1 MPRRRTKKQYSFPVL
16 KKKDI
21 IGCFAELG
29 INVTNSNLDKPDEQT
44 CRFIYCE
51 TLQILM
57 NIDVNRKSRQNE
69 NNYFEYPSLHQQSI
83 INIRLFRDIIR
94 FMVNIGV
101 SDFGINDVIYPE
113 SYRTIRNL
121 SAIINFAKFR
131 NQKHR
136 IYQQYKTQIT
146 ELQQK
151 LDKEVKSN
159 QCLAAEFIKI
169 KSKIDSD
176 KPMVDNLQNQI
187 LELHTEII
195 KANDEMEAQDPVIH
209 SIKRKIKSLQAKEK
223 EQAVVLGKNLDK
235 IREIESQIVY
245 SPQRIKKELKSMS
258 KHVQMEQIEVAKQQM
273 VYRDDC
279 KKLNAYVQLQQMV
292 NDRIEEMKDTERA
305 MKEYKEDKVVVDG
318 LKNERRSVLRRMDEM
333 KGNEQ
338 MMKNKLA
345 DKKEKYE
352 ALKIEKESKLEA
364 VNKLFRQ
371 IEKKQDLR
379 MRENLVKQKQIIEC
393 DQKIKS
399 FEEER
404 EKLIKCH
411 GSNIR
416 ESVDIYKKISLAVH
430 EYHNEMRQYMDK
442 W

>member
-1 MPRRRTKKQYSFPVL
+1 MKF
-16 KKKDI
+16 
-21 IGCFAELG
+21 
-29 INVTNSNLDKPDEQT
+29 
-44 CRFIYCE
+44 
-51 TLQILM
+51 
-57 NIDVNRKSRQNE
+57 
-69 NNYFEYPSLHQQSI
+69 
-83 INIRLFRDIIR
+83 
-94 FMVNIGV
+94 
-101 SDFGINDVIYPE
+101 
-113 SYRTIRNL
+113 
-121 SAIINFAKFR
+121 NF
-131 NQKHR
+131 
-136 IYQQYKTQIT
+136 
-146 ELQQK
+146 
-151 LDKEVKSN
+151 
-159 QCLAAEFIKI
+159 
-169 KSKIDSD
+169 
-176 KPMVDNLQNQI
+176 NLQLISLIWNRHIFNFMKLEICKSFFAIGWNLKFYTIFYSYEI

-223 EQAVVLGKNLDK
+223 EQAVVLGKNLDQ
-235 IREIESQIVY
+235 IREIESQIVH

-258 KHVQMEQIEVAKQQM
+258 KHVQMEQIEVAKQQL

-279 KKLNAYVQLQQMV
+279 KKLNAYIQLQQMV

-305 MKEYKEDKVVVDG
+305 MKEYKEEKVVVDG

-352 ALKIEKESKLEA
+352 ALKIEKESKLDA

-379 MRENLVKQKQIIEC
+379 MKENLEKQKQIIEC

-404 EKLIKCH
+404 EKLIKYH
-411 GSNIR
+411 DSNIR
-416 ESVDIYKKISLAVH
+416 EIVDKYKKVSLAVH
-430 EYHNEMRQYMDK
+430 EYHNEMRQDMDK
-442 W
+442 WWFENVKSDLFNIFNPISEDAT